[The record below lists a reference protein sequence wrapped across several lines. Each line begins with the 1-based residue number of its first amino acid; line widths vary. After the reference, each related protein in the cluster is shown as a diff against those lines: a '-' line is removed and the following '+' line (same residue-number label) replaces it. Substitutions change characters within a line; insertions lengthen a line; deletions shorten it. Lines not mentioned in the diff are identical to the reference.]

1 MWWGILRCGR
11 VIYNPF
17 MKVVNKKARFDY
29 DIGDVVEAGVML
41 TGAEVKSVKAG
52 QVDMS
57 NAHVRIRAE
66 DGKSTEAWLINMHI
80 YPYTHASGGEVD
92 PARRRKLL
100 LHQAEMVTLQSKMKQ
115 GRLLLVPTAI
125 YTTHG
130 KIKVE
135 LGLARGKRKYEKR
148 EVVKKRDEERDAERY
163 GR

>member
-1 MWWGILRCGR
+1 

-17 MKVVNKKARFDY
+17 MKVINKKAKFDY

-57 NAHVRIRAE
+57 NANVRIRAE
-66 DGKSTEAWLINMHI
+66 EGKSIEAWLINMHI
-80 YPYTHASGGEVD
+80 YPYTHASGEAED
-92 PARRRKLL
+92 PTRRRKLL
-100 LHQAEMVTLQSKMKQ
+100 LHQAEVVTLQSKMKQ

-125 YTTHG
+125 YTKHG

-148 EVVKKRDEERDAERY
+148 EVVKKRDEEREAERY

>member
-1 MWWGILRCGR
+1 M
-11 VIYNPF
+11 IYNPF
-17 MKVVNKKARFDY
+17 MKVINKKAKFDY

-57 NAHVRIRAE
+57 NANVRIRAE
-66 DGKSTEAWLINMHI
+66 EGKSIEAWLINMHI
-80 YPYTHASGGEVD
+80 YPYTHASGEAED
-92 PARRRKLL
+92 PTRRRKLL
-100 LHQAEMVTLQSKMKQ
+100 LHQAEVVTLQSKMKQ

-125 YTTHG
+125 YTKHG

-148 EVVKKRDEERDAERY
+148 EVVKKRDEEREAERY